1 MLFIRVRVKGFT
13 SLVTPLPQLNQQFE
27 MNPAEEEEERLIFSF
42 IFDSENA
49 FKTVF

>member
-1 MLFIRVRVKGFT
+1 M
-13 SLVTPLPQLNQQFE
+13 TPLPQLNQQFE
-27 MNPAEEEEERLIFSF
+27 RNPAEEEEERLIFSF